1 MQKKIL
7 SVVMML
13 SAIVMCSSCLSNS
26 DVDYDYSDDSAIS
39 AFSLGN
45 VQYVAGQHKATGKD
59 SIVSKD
65 FKSVKFRIDQLGGK
79 IYNVDSL
86 PMQALAA
93 KVLCTLSTYNSGV
106 VGLKSAT
113 SDTVKYFASTDTIDF
128 TTPRTFIVYS
138 NSGLGFR
145 RYTVSVNVHKQDS
158 AAFVWKQMP
167 SLPEELKQ
175 MKGLRMTA
183 TKDGLHIAATDGAE
197 SFYYVGS
204 KDNMA
209 AAHKTATWT
218 SAQEGANVW
227 NTLVGNNAKGFVAG
241 NGGVAEFDDNSLQT
255 TASAHHFNTL
265 LAATSQRLY
274 ANVDGQGLMSAPV
287 DNLTTGAWTA
297 EPVSEDD
304 NMAQFPTK
312 GLASATLPL
321 PTNSDSRYV
330 VVVGHN
336 DGEAYSSVWAK
347 IEEDGQNKQQWM
359 QYPYDDNDNRL
370 PAFDNLQMG
379 VYNGR
384 IVALGHNNG
393 QQTAKMYRSEDHGLT
408 WQADTVVTMPEGI
421 SSNGTLAFA
430 IDSDN
435 FVWIVC
441 GGTGQVW
448 RGRQNF
454 LGWEKREDVFEE
466 KKKAN

>member
-1 MQKKIL
+1 
-7 SVVMML
+7 MML

-26 DVDYDYSDDSAIS
+26 DVEYDYSDDSAIS

-65 FKSVKFRIDQLGGK
+65 FSSVKFRIDQLGGK

-86 PMQALAA
+86 PKQALVA

-218 SAQEGANVW
+218 AAQEGANVW

-241 NGGVAEFDDNSLQT
+241 NGGC
-255 TASAHHFNTL
+255 L
-265 LAATSQRLY
+265 LYTSPSPRD
-274 ANVDGQGLMSAPV
+274 A
-287 DNLTTGAWTA
+287 
-297 EPVSEDD
+297 
-304 NMAQFPTK
+304 
-312 GLASATLPL
+312 
-321 PTNSDSRYV
+321 
-330 VVVGHN
+330 
-336 DGEAYSSVWAK
+336 
-347 IEEDGQNKQQWM
+347 
-359 QYPYDDNDNRL
+359 
-370 PAFDNLQMG
+370 
-379 VYNGR
+379 
-384 IVALGHNNG
+384 
-393 QQTAKMYRSEDHGLT
+393 
-408 WQADTVVTMPEGI
+408 
-421 SSNGTLAFA
+421 
-430 IDSDN
+430 
-435 FVWIVC
+435 
-441 GGTGQVW
+441 
-448 RGRQNF
+448 
-454 LGWEKREDVFEE
+454 
-466 KKKAN
+466 